1 MIFVTVG
8 TQLPFDRLVRAM
20 DRWAADHPGQEVI
33 VQSAEGDY
41 QPQHMHCEPYMA
53 PDRYAEVLAR
63 CAHMV
68 AHAGI
73 GSILTARRSG
83 IPILIV
89 PRLEELMEVRS
100 DHQVATANALRGR
113 PGIVVCDDLASFD
126 ECMDQLLAM
135 KRGPATMNA
144 ADPSL
149 VTALQRFVDLGEFPD

>member
-1 MIFVTVG
+1 MILLTVG
-8 TQLPFDRLVRAM
+8 TQLPFERLAKRF
-20 DRWAADHPGQEVI
+20 DEWCRHEEEVS
-33 VQSAEGDY
+33 VVAQLGESTYSASHFKSVEALG
-41 QPQHMHCEPYMA
+41 PSA
-53 PDRYAEVLAR
+53 FSEVLQSTS
-63 CAHMV
+63 HMV

-100 DHQVATANALRGR
+100 DHQVATANVLRGR
-113 PGIVVCDDLASFD
+113 PGIVVCDDMANFD

-135 KRGPATMNA
+135 ERGPATMNT

-149 VTALQRFVDLGEFPD
+149 VTALQRFVDFGEFPD